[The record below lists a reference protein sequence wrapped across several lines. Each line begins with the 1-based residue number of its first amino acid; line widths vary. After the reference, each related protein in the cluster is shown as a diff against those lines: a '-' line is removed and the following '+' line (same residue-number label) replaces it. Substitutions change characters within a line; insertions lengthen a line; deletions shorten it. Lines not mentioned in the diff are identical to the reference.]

1 VPAISDL
8 NSMDLFRY
16 YQTYLNKIESGNGRF
31 KYRSRHLG
39 QYTGLPQSLYYG
51 AKRTYISTGAVGY
64 DRKLRNDR
72 ENERFYQV
80 VKLLISNEEPLR
92 RLVTV
97 VITEFYRKLDAQG
110 KEAIHNQLAY
120 GAGRIGG
127 RLGGQV
133 FVSQTIAMAIIKNS
147 RIRYAYKTLYRF
159 GASFTISTALWQGLI
174 EEAALGSR
182 RLENHY
188 NVMYWKVQ
196 PQGLDMIYFV
206 VEEQLKPY
214 LDYISSHSQTCRRIN
229 NEICKMAG

>member
-1 VPAISDL
+1 
-8 NSMDLFRY
+8 MDASNIA
-16 YQTYLNKIESGNGRF
+16 QGIWDSI
-31 KYRSRHLG
+31 
-39 QYTGLPQSLYYG
+39 TGLPQSLYYG

-97 VITEFYRKLDAQG
+97 VITKFYRKLDAQG

-147 RIRYAYKTLYRF
+147 RSRYAYKTLYRF

-188 NVMYWKVQ
+188 NVIYWKVQ

>member
-1 VPAISDL
+1 
-8 NSMDLFRY
+8 MDAS
-16 YQTYLNKIESGNGRF
+16 NIAKGIWDSI
-31 KYRSRHLG
+31 K
-39 QYTGLPQSLYYG
+39 GLPQSLYYG

-80 VKLLISNEEPLR
+80 VKSLISNEEPLR
-92 RLVTV
+92 RLVTT
-97 VITEFYRKLDAQG
+97 VITEFYRKLDAKG

-147 RIRYAYKTLYRF
+147 RSSYAYKALYRF
-159 GASFTISTALWQGLI
+159 GASFSISTALWQGLI

-182 RLENHY
+182 RLQNHY

-206 VEEQLKPY
+206 VEDQLKPY

-229 NEICKMAG
+229 NEICKLAG

>member
-1 VPAISDL
+1 
-8 NSMDLFRY
+8 MDAS
-16 YQTYLNKIESGNGRF
+16 NIAKGIWDSIE
-31 KYRSRHLG
+31 
-39 QYTGLPQSLYYG
+39 GLPQSLYYG

-80 VKLLISNEEPLR
+80 VKSLISNEEPLR
-92 RLVTV
+92 RLVTT

-110 KEAIHNQLAY
+110 KEAVQNQLAY

-133 FVSQTIAMAIIKNS
+133 FVSQTLAMAIIRNS
-147 RIRYAYKTLYRF
+147 RSSYAYKALYRF
-159 GASFTISTALWQGLI
+159 GASFTLSTTLWQGLI

-182 RLENHY
+182 RLQNHY
-188 NVMYWKVQ
+188 NSMYWKVE

-214 LDYISSHSQTCRRIN
+214 LDYISSHPQTCQRIN

>member
-1 VPAISDL
+1 
-8 NSMDLFRY
+8 MDASNIA
-16 YQTYLNKIESGNGRF
+16 QGIWDSI
-31 KYRSRHLG
+31 
-39 QYTGLPQSLYYG
+39 TGLPQSLYYG

-127 RLGGQV
+127 ATGRSGFCV
-133 FVSQTIAMAIIKNS
+133 TNNS
-147 RIRYAYKTLYRF
+147 DGNYQEL
-159 GASFTISTALWQGLI
+159 
-174 EEAALGSR
+174 
-182 RLENHY
+182 
-188 NVMYWKVQ
+188 
-196 PQGLDMIYFV
+196 P
-206 VEEQLKPY
+206 
-214 LDYISSHSQTCRRIN
+214 
-229 NEICKMAG
+229 

>member
-1 VPAISDL
+1 
-8 NSMDLFRY
+8 MDASIIA
-16 YQTYLNKIESGNGRF
+16 KGIWDSI
-31 KYRSRHLG
+31 K
-39 QYTGLPQSLYYG
+39 GLPQSVYYG

-80 VKLLISNEEPLR
+80 VKSLISNEEPLR
-92 RLVTV
+92 RLVTT

-110 KEAIHNQLAY
+110 KEAVQNQLAY

-133 FVSQTIAMAIIKNS
+133 FVSQTLAMAIIRNS
-147 RIRYAYKTLYRF
+147 RSSYAYKALYRF
-159 GASFTISTALWQGLI
+159 GASFTLSTTLWQGLI

-182 RLENHY
+182 RLQNHY
-188 NVMYWKVQ
+188 NSMYWKVE

-214 LDYISSHSQTCRRIN
+214 LDYISSHPQTCQRIN